1 MNTFNESMKLLSIIS
16 ILNVVT
22 CQVVA
27 IAILYYTKRHSTYI
41 CDLWIPKPLN

>member
-22 CQVVA
+22 CQIVT
-27 IAILYYTKRHSTYI
+27 IAILYTKRHSTYI
-41 CDLWIPKPLN
+41 CDLWIPNPLN